1 MVARARNMAVGTSVL
16 GTMQEFE
23 VKNDR
28 EIARLNW
35 LHYARARDAGHLKYV
50 TDAQRFD
57 RFYLGEQWDD
67 DLKRRLDAEGKPTL
81 TLNVT
86 MSAVNAALGE
96 HSTQRVDITLKP
108 RQDATAETAQVF
120 THVIDQILDNNQ
132 FQAVEHQVLADG
144 LIQDRGFY
152 DIRMDFEDNLLG
164 EVRIRS
170 LDPVDVL
177 VDPDAKEYDP
187 ATWNEVIYTRWHTV
201 EEIGVLYG
209 KDKADLLMSLARGGM
224 TLGYDSVRLDVK
236 ESRYGDTQYPIYV
249 TDDYQSVVRNVRVIE
264 RQSRVLTQVTQFV
277 DLQTGDTR
285 EVPPAWPKD
294 KVKAVAQQYGLGIR
308 KTLARKIRWT
318 VTADWVVLSDDWS
331 RYDRFT
337 IVPYF
342 PAFRRGKSS
351 GMVRQLVSPQEQLN
365 KVESQTL
372 HVVNTTANS
381 GWMIEEGSLANMT
394 AQELEERGAETGLV
408 LEVRKGREAPVKIQP
423 NSIPTGLDRVG
434 TKAVNFVREISGVQ
448 SLMGVMPS
456 SEVSGVA
463 LEATQGRALTLLQ
476 VAFDN
481 LSVSRTL
488 VAQAI
493 VSLVQRF
500 YNEPRILRVTDWR
513 NPDQTELQMPVNQPT
528 PTGEI
533 LNNLQLGEYE
543 VIVGTAPARDGAMES
558 QFAEVVQLR
567 NAGVMIPDEYVI
579 KYSHLAQKN
588 EISQIVKTLQGRGD
602 PSSEESQIAQLQQ
615 QANMQMLQIQLQEM
629 AAKVQKLQSEALLNQ
644 TKAQALSAEAQTQAQ
659 RQQTEAAMS
668 IEKLK
673 ADLAKTQA
681 QLTNKIALADRHIAA
696 KQASLAFST
705 QARQHDHGLKMG
717 VELEKA
723 AATERMRRQ
732 AAPKTN
738 P

>member
-1 MVARARNMAVGTSVL
+1 MTVGTSVL

-50 TDAQRFD
+50 ADAQHFD
-57 RFYLGEQWDD
+57 RVYLGDQWDA
-67 DLKRRLDAEGKPTL
+67 DLRRKLDSEGKPTL

-96 HSTQRVDITLKP
+96 HSAQRADIVAKP
-108 RQDATAETAQVF
+108 RLDATEETARVM
-120 THVIDQILDNNQ
+120 THVIDQILDNNKY
-132 FQAVEHQVLADG
+132 QAVEQMVFADG
-144 LIQDRGFY
+144 LIQDRGFF
-152 DIRMDFEDNLLG
+152 DVRMDFEDNLLG

-177 VDPDAKEYDP
+177 IDPDAKEYDP
-187 ATWNEVIYTRWHTV
+187 ATWNEVMYTRWHTV

-209 KDKADLLMSLARGGM
+209 KEKADLLMTLARGGM

-236 ESRYGDTQYPIYV
+236 ESRYGDTQYPIYI

-264 RQSRVLTQVTQFV
+264 RQSRVLTKVTQFV

-285 EVPPAWPKD
+285 EVPENWD
-294 KVKAVAQQYGLGIR
+294 KARIKAVAQQYGLGIR
-308 KTLARKIRWT
+308 KAFARKIRWT

-331 RYDRFT
+331 PYDRFT

-381 GWMIEEGSLANMT
+381 GWMFEEGSLANMT

-408 LEVRKGREAPVKIQP
+408 LEYRKGREAPQKIQP
-423 NSIPTGLDRVG
+423 NSIPTGLDRIG
-434 TKAVNFVREISGVQ
+434 TKAVNFVREISGVA
-448 SLMGVMPS
+448 SLMGIVPGGD
-456 SEVSGVA
+456 VSGVA
-463 LEATQGRALTLLQ
+463 LEKTQGRALTLLQ

-481 LSVSRTL
+481 LNFTRGL
-488 VAQAI
+488 VAQSIIAC
-493 VSLVQRF
+493 VQRF

-513 NPDQTELQMPVNQPT
+513 QPEQPEMELPVNQVSVS
-528 PTGEI
+528 GEI
-533 LNNLQLGEYE
+533 LNNLQMGEYE
-543 VIVGTAPARDGAMES
+543 VIVSSAPARDGIQET

-567 NAGVMIPDEYVI
+567 QAGVLVPDEYVI
-579 KYSHLAQKN
+579 RASHLAHKN
-588 EISQIVKTLQGRGD
+588 EIADQVKQLQGRGD
-602 PSSEESQIAQLQQ
+602 PSTEEAQMAQAQQQMNLQMMQLQLAQLE
-615 QANMQMLQIQLQEM
+615 AE
-629 AAKVQKLQSEALLNQ
+629 VQKMQSEAVLNQ
-644 TKAQALSAEAQTQAQ
+644 AKAQAAVVDAQVNAQSTQSDVQ
-659 RQQTEAAMS
+659 LS
-668 IEKLK
+668 IEKIK
-673 ADLAKTQA
+673 ADIAKTQA
-681 QLTNKIALADRHIAA
+681 NLTNKLALADKHIAA
-696 KQASLAFST
+696 KHEGAAFTAGERRRDADLKAGLEIEKIAS
-705 QARQHDHGLKMG
+705 
-717 VELEKA
+717 
-723 AATERMRRQ
+723 TERTKK
-732 AAPKTN
+732 AAPKTKG
-738 P
+738 

>member
-1 MVARARNMAVGTSVL
+1 MTVGTSVL

-28 EIARLNW
+28 EVARLNW

-50 TDAQRFD
+50 ADAQQFD
-57 RFYLGEQWDD
+57 RFYLGDQWND

-96 HSTQRVDITLKP
+96 HSAQRADIIAKP
-108 RQDATAETAQVF
+108 RLDATEDTARVM
-120 THVIDQILDNNQ
+120 THVIDQILDNNKYQ
-132 FQAVEHQVLADG
+132 SVEQQVLADG
-144 LIQDRGFY
+144 LIQDRGFF
-152 DIRMDFEDNLLG
+152 DVRMDFEDNLLG
-164 EVRIRS
+164 EVRIRA

-177 VDPDAKEYDP
+177 IDPDAKEYDP
-187 ATWNEVIYTRWHTV
+187 ASWNEVMYTRWHTV

-209 KDKADLLMSLARGGM
+209 KEKADLLMSLARGGL

-236 ESRYGDTQYPIYV
+236 ESRFGDTQYPIYI

-264 RQSRVLTQVTQFV
+264 RQSRVLTKVTQFV

-285 EVPPAWPKD
+285 EVPPGWPKD
-294 KVKAVAQQYGLGIR
+294 KVKAVAQQYGLGVR
-308 KTLARKIRWT
+308 KAFARKIRWT

-331 RYDRFT
+331 PYDRFT

-342 PAFRRGKSS
+342 PSFRRGKSS

-423 NSIPTGLDRVG
+423 NSIPTGLDRIG
-434 TKAVNFVREISGVQ
+434 TKAVNFVREISGVS
-448 SLMGVMPS
+448 SLLGIMPGG
-456 SEVSGVA
+456 EVSGVA
-463 LEATQGRALTLLQ
+463 LERSQGRALTLLQ

-481 LSVSRTL
+481 LNFSRGL
-488 VAQAI
+488 LAQAV

-500 YNEPRILRVTDWR
+500 YNEPRIMRVTDWR
-513 NPDQTELQMPVNQPT
+513 QPEQPEMELQINQIT

-533 LNNLQLGEYE
+533 LNNLQMGEYE
-543 VIVGTAPARDGAMES
+543 IIVASAPARDGIQET

-567 NAGVMIPDEYVI
+567 EAGVQIPDEYVI
-579 KYSHLAQKN
+579 RASHLAHKS
-588 EISQIVKTLQGRGD
+588 EIADQVKQLQGRGD
-602 PSSEESQIAQLQQ
+602 PSSEEAQMAQAQQQLSMQMMQLQL
-615 QANMQMLQIQLQEM
+615 AELQ
-629 AAKVQKLQSEALLNQ
+629 AKVQKMQSESVLNEA
-644 TKAQALSAEAQTQAQ
+644 KAQAAVVDAQANAQ
-659 RQQTEAAMS
+659 MIEGDLQLS
-668 IEKLK
+668 IEKIK
-673 ADLAKTQA
+673 ADIAKTQA
-681 QLTNKIALADRHIAA
+681 NLTNKLALADKHIAA
-696 KQASLAFST
+696 KHEGAAFTAGERRRDADLKAGIEVEKIAS
-705 QARQHDHGLKMG
+705 Q
-717 VELEKA
+717 
-723 AATERMRRQ
+723 ERTKN
-732 AAPKTN
+732 AAPKSKG
-738 P
+738 

>member
-1 MVARARNMAVGTSVL
+1 MTVGTDVL

-50 TDAQRFD
+50 TDAQQFD
-57 RFYLGEQWDD
+57 RFYLGDQWDP
-67 DLKRRLDAEGKPTL
+67 DLRRQLDAEGKPAL

-96 HSTQRVDITLKP
+96 HSAQRADITTKP
-108 RQDATAETAQVF
+108 RLDATEDTARVM
-120 THVIDQILDNNQ
+120 THVIDQILDNNNY
-132 FQAVEHQVLADG
+132 QAVEQQAFADG
-144 LIQDRGFY
+144 LIQDRGFF
-152 DIRMDFEDNLLG
+152 DVRMDFEDNILG
-164 EVRIRS
+164 EVRIKA

-177 VDPDAKEYDP
+177 IDPDAKDYDP
-187 ATWNEVIYTRWHTV
+187 ATWNEIIYTRWHTV

-209 KDKADLLMSLARGGM
+209 KDKAELLMSLARGGM

-236 ESRYGDTQYPIYV
+236 ESRFGDTQYPIYI

-264 RQSRVLTQVTQFV
+264 RQSRVLTKVTQFV

-285 EVPPAWPKD
+285 EVPPKWDKD
-294 KVKAVAQQYGLGIR
+294 RIKAVAQQYGLGVR
-308 KTLARKIRWT
+308 KAFARKIRWT

-331 RYDRFT
+331 PYDRFT

-408 LEVRKGREAPVKIQP
+408 LEVRKGRESPQKIQP
-423 NSIPTGLDRVG
+423 NSIPTGLDRIG

-448 SLMGVMPS
+448 SLMGLMPGGD
-456 SEVSGVA
+456 VSGVA
-463 LEATQGRALTLLQ
+463 LEQSQGRALTLLQ

-481 LSVSRTL
+481 LNFSRTL
-488 VAQAI
+488 VAQSIIA
-493 VSLVQRF
+493 LVQRF
-500 YNEPRILRVTDWR
+500 YNEPRLLRVTDWR
-513 NPDQTELQMPVNQPT
+513 NPDQPEVELQVNQMS

-543 VIVGTAPARDGAMES
+543 VIVASAPARDGIQET

-567 NAGVMIPDEYVI
+567 NAGVFVPDEYVI
-579 KYSHLAQKN
+579 RASHLAHKA
-588 EISQIVKTLQGRGD
+588 EIADIVKRLQGRGD
-602 PSSEESQIAQLQQ
+602 PSTEEAQMANVQAQLQ
-615 QANMQMLQIQLQEM
+615 MQMLQTQLAELQ
-629 AAKVQKLQSEALLNQ
+629 AKVQKLGSEAILNQ
-644 TKAQALSAEAQTQAQ
+644 AKAETLVAGTQLDAQTLQSDLMMQ
-659 RQQTEAAMS
+659 V
-668 IEKLK
+668 EKLK
-673 ADLAKTQA
+673 ADLLKVQGNYA
-681 QLTNKIALADRHIAA
+681 NKLALADRHIAA
-696 KQASLAFST
+696 KHEALAFST
-705 QARQHDHGLKMG
+705 EKRQQDHGLKMG
-717 VELEKA
+717 VEMEKIL
-723 AATERMRRQ
+723 ATQRANT
-732 AAPKTN
+732 AAPKSGT
-738 P
+738 

>member
-1 MVARARNMAVGTSVL
+1 MTVGTDVL
-16 GTMQEFE
+16 GTLQEFE

-35 LHYARARDAGHLKYV
+35 LHYARARDSGHLKYV
-50 TDAQRFD
+50 EDAQQFD
-57 RFYLGEQWDD
+57 RFYLGDQWDR
-67 DLKRRLDAEGKPTL
+67 DLQKQLDAEGKPTL

-96 HSTQRVDITLKP
+96 HGAQKADIIAKP
-108 RQDATAETAQVF
+108 RLDATEETAQVM
-120 THVIDQILDNNQ
+120 THVIDQILDNNKY
-132 FQAVEHQVLADG
+132 QAVEQLAFADG
-144 LIQDRGFY
+144 LIQDRGFF
-152 DIRMDFEDNLLG
+152 DVRMDFEDNILG
-164 EVRIRS
+164 EVRIKA

-177 VDPDAKEYDP
+177 IDPDAKEYDP

-209 KDKADLLMSLARGGM
+209 KDKAELLMSLARGGM

-236 ESRYGDTQYPIYV
+236 ESRFGDTQYPIYI

-264 RQSRVLTQVTQFV
+264 RQSRVLTKVTQFV

-285 EVPPAWPKD
+285 EVPPEWPKER
-294 KVKAVAQQYGLGIR
+294 VQAVAQQYGLGVR
-308 KTLARKIRWT
+308 KAFARKIRWT

-331 RYDRFT
+331 PYDRFT

-381 GWMIEEGSLANMT
+381 GWVMEEGSLANMT
-394 AQELEERGAETGLV
+394 AQELEDRGAETGLV
-408 LEVRKGREAPVKIQP
+408 LEVRKGRESPQKIQP
-423 NSIPTGLDRVG
+423 NSIPTGLDRIG

-448 SLMGVMPS
+448 SLMGIMPGS
-456 SEVSGVA
+456 DVSGVA
-463 LEATQGRALTLLQ
+463 LEQTQGRALTLLQ

-481 LSVSRTL
+481 LNFSRAL

-493 VSLVQRF
+493 IALVQRF

-513 NPDQTELQMPVNQPT
+513 NPEQPEVEVGINQIT

-543 VIVGTAPARDGAMES
+543 VIVSSAPARDGIQET
-558 QFAEVVQLR
+558 QFAETVQLR
-567 NAGVMIPDEYVI
+567 QAGVQIPDEYI
-579 KYSHLAQKN
+579 IRASHLAHKN
-588 EISQIVKTLQGRGD
+588 EIADVVKRLQGRGD
-602 PSSEESQIAQLQQ
+602 PSTEESQMAAF
-615 QANMQMLQIQLQEM
+615 QANLQMQL
-629 AAKVQKLQSEALLNQ
+629 LQSQLEELQAKIQKIGSEAVLNQ
-644 TKAQALSAEAQTQAQ
+644 AKAETLVAGAQIDAQTLQKDLML
-659 RQQTEAAMS
+659 E

-673 ADLAKTQA
+673 ADMVKAQA
-681 QLTNKIALADRHIAA
+681 NYANKIALANVHVAA
-696 KQASLAFST
+696 KQESLAFST
-705 QARQHDHGLKMG
+705 GARQRDHGLKMA
-717 VELEKA
+717 VELEKVA
-723 AATERMRRQ
+723 ASERSKK
-732 AAPKTN
+732 AAPESAT
-738 P
+738 

>member
-1 MVARARNMAVGTSVL
+1 MAVGTDVL

-35 LHYARARDAGHLKYV
+35 LHYARARDSGHLKYV
-50 TDAQRFD
+50 EDAQQYD
-57 RFYLGEQWDD
+57 RFYLGDQWDH
-67 DLKRRLDAEGKPTL
+67 DLQRQLDAEGKPTL

-96 HSTQRVDITLKP
+96 HGAQKADMIAKP
-108 RQDATAETAQVF
+108 RLDATDDTAQVM
-120 THVIDQILDNNQ
+120 THVMDQILDNNKY
-132 FQAVEHQVLADG
+132 QAVEQLAFADG
-144 LIQDRGFY
+144 LIQDRGFF
-152 DIRMDFEDNLLG
+152 DVRMDFEDNILG
-164 EVRIRS
+164 EVRIKA

-209 KDKADLLMSLARGGM
+209 KDKAELLMSLARGGM

-236 ESRYGDTQYPIYV
+236 ESRFGDTQYPIYV

-264 RQSRVLTQVTQFV
+264 RQSRVLTKVTQFV
-277 DLQTGDTR
+277 DLETGDTR
-285 EVPPAWPKD
+285 EVPPEWPKER
-294 KVKAVAQQYGLGIR
+294 VKAVAEQYGLGIR
-308 KTLARKIRWT
+308 KAYARKIRWT

-331 RYDRFT
+331 PYDRFT
-337 IVPYF
+337 IIPYF

-381 GWMIEEGSLANMT
+381 GWVMEEGSLANMT

-408 LEVRKGREAPVKIQP
+408 LEVRKGRETPQKIQP
-423 NSIPTGLDRVG
+423 NSIPTGLDRIG

-448 SLMGVMPS
+448 SLMGIMPGAD
-456 SEVSGVA
+456 VSGVA
-463 LEATQGRALTLLQ
+463 LEQTQGRALTLLQ

-481 LSVSRTL
+481 LNFTRSL
-488 VAQAI
+488 VGQAI
-493 VSLVQRF
+493 IAMVQRF

-513 NPDQTELQMPVNQPT
+513 NPEQPEMQVPINQPT
-528 PTGEI
+528 PSGEI

-543 VIVGTAPARDGAMES
+543 IIVSSAPARDGIQET
-558 QFAEVVQLR
+558 QFAEAVQLR
-567 NAGVMIPDEYVI
+567 QAGVQIPDEYI
-579 KYSHLAQKN
+579 IRSSHLAHKT
-588 EISQIVKTLQGRGD
+588 EIADVVKRLQGRGD
-602 PSSEESQIAQLQQ
+602 PSSEEAQMAAM
-615 QANMQMLQIQLQEM
+615 QAQVQMQMLQTQLAELQ
-629 AAKVQKLQSEALLNQ
+629 AKVQKLGSEAILNQ
-644 TKAQALSAEAQTQAQ
+644 AKAETLVAGSQLDVQTLQNDLMLQ
-659 RQQTEAAMS
+659 

-673 ADLAKTQA
+673 ADMTKAQA
-681 QLTNKIALADRHIAA
+681 NYANKIALADRHIAA
-696 KQASLAFST
+696 KQEGLAFST
-705 QARQHDHGLKMG
+705 SMRQKDHGLKMA
-717 VELEKA
+717 VELEKV
-723 AATERMRRQ
+723 AATERSRK
-732 AAPKTN
+732 AAPESAT
-738 P
+738 

>member
-1 MVARARNMAVGTSVL
+1 MTVGTSVL
-16 GTMQEFE
+16 GAMQEFE

-50 TDAQRFD
+50 ADAQQFD
-57 RFYLGEQWDD
+57 RFYLGEQWDA
-67 DLKRRLDAEGKPTL
+67 DLRRKLDAEGKPTL

-96 HSTQRVDITLKP
+96 HSAQRADLIAKP
-108 RQDATAETAQVF
+108 RADADDETARVM
-120 THVIDQILDNNQ
+120 THVIDQILDNNNY
-132 FQAVEHQVLADG
+132 QAIEQQVLSDG
-144 LIQDRGFY
+144 LIQDRGFF
-152 DIRMDFEDNLLG
+152 DVRMDFEDNLLG
-164 EVRIRS
+164 EVRIRA

-187 ATWNEVIYTRWHTV
+187 ATWNEVMYTRWHTV

-209 KDKADLLMSLARGGM
+209 KEKADLLMSLTRGGL

-236 ESRYGDTQYPIYV
+236 ESRFGDTQYPIYI

-264 RQSRVLTQVTQFV
+264 RQSRVLTKVTQFV

-285 EVPPAWPKD
+285 EVPEGWSKD

-308 KTLARKIRWT
+308 KAFARKIRWT

-331 RYDRFT
+331 PYDRFT

-423 NSIPTGLDRVG
+423 NSIPSGLDRIG
-434 TKAVNFVREISGVQ
+434 TKAVNFVREISGVS
-448 SLMGVMPS
+448 SLIGSMPS
-456 SEVSGVA
+456 GEVSGIA
-463 LEATQGRALTLLQ
+463 LERSQSRALTLLQ

-481 LSVSRTL
+481 LNFSRGL
-488 VAQAI
+488 LGRAI
-493 VSLVQRF
+493 IALVQRF

-513 NPDQTELQMPVNQPT
+513 QPEQPQIQVEINQPS

-533 LNNLQLGEYE
+533 LNNLQIGEYDL
-543 VIVGTAPARDGAMES
+543 IVASAPARDGIKET

-567 NAGVMIPDEYVI
+567 EAGVMVPDEFVI
-579 KYSHLAQKN
+579 RASHLAHKN
-588 EISQIVKTLQGRGD
+588 EIADQVKQLQGRGD
-602 PSSEESQIAQLQQ
+602 PSTEEAQMAQAQQQMNLQMMQLQLQQ
-615 QANMQMLQIQLQEM
+615 LQAE
-629 AAKVQKLQSEALLNQ
+629 VQKMQSEAVLNQ
-644 TKAQALSAEAQTQAQ
+644 AKAQAAVVDAQVTAQ
-659 RQQTEAAMS
+659 SVEGDLQLS
-668 IEKLK
+668 IEKIK
-673 ADLAKTQA
+673 ADIAKTQA
-681 QLTNKIALADRHIAA
+681 NLANKLALANIHVAA
-696 KQASLAFST
+696 KHENTAFT
-705 QARQHDHGLKMG
+705 AQERRRDADLKAGL
-717 VELEKA
+717 EIEKISSA
-723 AATERMRRQ
+723 ERTAQKRG
-732 AAPKTN
+732 KK
-738 P
+738 

>member
-1 MVARARNMAVGTSVL
+1 MTVGTSVL

-50 TDAQRFD
+50 ADAQHFD
-57 RFYLGEQWDD
+57 RMYLGEQWDD
-67 DLKRRLDAEGKPTL
+67 DLRRKLEAEGKPAL

-96 HSTQRVDITLKP
+96 HSAQRADIVAKP
-108 RQDATAETAQVF
+108 RLDATDETARVM
-120 THVIDQILDNNQ
+120 THVIDQILDNNK
-132 FQAVEHQVLADG
+132 FQAVEQQVFADG
-144 LIQDRGFY
+144 LIQDRGFF
-152 DIRMDFEDNLLG
+152 DVRMDFEDNLLG
-164 EVRIRS
+164 EVRLRC

-187 ATWNEVIYTRWHTV
+187 ATWNEVMYTRWHTV

-209 KDKADLLMSLARGGM
+209 KEKADLLMTLARGGM

-236 ESRYGDTQYPIYV
+236 ESRYGDTQYPIYI

-264 RQSRVLTQVTQFV
+264 RQSRVLTKVTQFV

-285 EVPPAWPKD
+285 EVPPNWD
-294 KVKAVAQQYGLGIR
+294 KARIKAVAQQYGLGVR
-308 KTLARKIRWT
+308 KALARKIRWT

-331 RYDRFT
+331 PYDRFT

-381 GWMIEEGSLANMT
+381 GWLIEEGSLANMT

-423 NSIPTGLDRVG
+423 NSIPTGLDRIG
-434 TKAVNFVREISGVQ
+434 TKAVNFVREISGVA
-448 SLMGVMPS
+448 SLMGIMPGG
-456 SEVSGVA
+456 EVSGIA
-463 LEATQGRALTLLQ
+463 LEKTQGRALTLLQ

-481 LSVSRTL
+481 LNFSRGL
-488 VAQAI
+488 VAHAI
-493 VSLVQRF
+493 IACVQRF
-500 YNEPRILRVTDWR
+500 YNEPRLLRVTDWR
-513 NPDQTELQMPVNQPT
+513 QPEQPEMQVAINQIS

-533 LNNLQLGEYE
+533 LNNLQMGEYE
-543 VIVGTAPARDGAMES
+543 VIAASAPARDGIQET

-567 NAGVMIPDEYVI
+567 QAGVMVPDEFVI
-579 KYSHLAQKN
+579 RASHLAHKN
-588 EISQIVKTLQGRGD
+588 EIADQVKQLQGRGD
-602 PSSEESQIAQLQQ
+602 PSSEEAQMQQAQQ
-615 QANMQMLQIQLQEM
+615 QINMQMMQLQLAELQ
-629 AAKVQKLQSEALLNQ
+629 AEVQKIESEAVLNEA
-644 TKAQALSAEAQTQAQ
+644 KAQAAVVGAQVQAQ
-659 RQQTEAAMS
+659 GAQGDLQLS
-668 IEKLK
+668 IEKIK
-673 ADLAKTQA
+673 ADIAKTQA
-681 QLTNKIALADRHIAA
+681 NLQNKLALADKHIAA
-696 KQASLAFST
+696 KQEGLAYST
-705 QARQHDHGLKMG
+705 ANRKQDHGLKMA
-717 VELEKA
+717 VELEKVA
-723 AATERMRRQ
+723 SQERTKQ
-732 AAPKTN
+732 TAPKSN
-738 P
+738 G